1 MSESKEDIAAAVR
14 EFFVAIKSS
23 PNAMILLLVFVC
35 VGSSSLVTY
44 FGFQLTGQNNKY
56 YSESLTNQ
64 LQVAN
69 QQVKQFNEN
78 ISITNIALSQL
89 KEQFSDFKLMQSEI
103 QNSIKDHEKR
113 LIKIEVKEG
122 IR

>member
-23 PNAMILLLVFVC
+23 PN
-35 VGSSSLVTY
+35 SSLVTY

-78 ISITNIALSQL
+78 ISVTNIALSQL